1 MISKKANHYLT
12 DNHLLYDDI
21 IDYKEKQCYN
31 LESFLPNN
39 NFSFS
44 DIIEQLNKLDGVS
57 EKALINKP
65 QFVMSLSQAKD
76 EIDFLSE
83 LNKIIKTFEKSNLE
97 VGLDYMETDKMKQQ
111 REETEKLLEQAK
123 KELDEREKYLTL
135 IVRANERKHKIHLKL
150 MNVVKELEGKENT
163 NNIDIS
169 NIFNKSIEFYQEKQ
183 RKDKI
188 HLKLLKVQR
197 LPMGTKR
204 K

>member
-1 MISKKANHYLT
+1 MNKQKLSIKAHYYLT
-12 DNHLLYDDI
+12 DNRLLYDDI
-21 IDYKEKQCYN
+21 INYEEKQCKY
-31 LESFLPNN
+31 LPKN

-44 DIIEQLNKLDGVS
+44 DIIEQLNNLDNIS

-65 QFVMSLSQAKD
+65 QFVMSSSQVKD

-83 LNKIIKTFEKSNLE
+83 LDKIIKTFENSNLE
-97 VGLDYMETDKMKQQ
+97 VGLDCMETDKMKQQ
-111 REETEKLLEQAK
+111 RKETEKLLEQAK
-123 KELDEREKYLTL
+123 KELDEREKYLTA
-135 IVRANERKHKIHLKL
+135 IVRANERRHKIHLKL
-150 MNVVKELEGKENT
+150 INVVKELEGKENT

-169 NIFNKSIEFYQEKQ
+169 DIFNKSIKFYQEKR
-183 RKDKI
+183 RKYKI